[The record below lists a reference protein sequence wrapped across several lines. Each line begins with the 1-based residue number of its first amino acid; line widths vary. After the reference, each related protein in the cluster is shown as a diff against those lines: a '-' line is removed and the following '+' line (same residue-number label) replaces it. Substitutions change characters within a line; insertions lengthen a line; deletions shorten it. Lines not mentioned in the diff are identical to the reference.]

1 MDAAKASD
9 SVGFVQNF
17 YAAQRRREGCLHL
30 SNLRPCEGAFERW
43 RLANRPIDPKAFFDD
58 DLPAWGMRMALIA
71 LVGASETLPEGGLR
85 ALVAVAGETLIERQA
100 ARLADVGVTHIAVAV
115 AAVPAELTAV
125 CDRIRRRG
133 MTVTPVRAAPDLIG
147 LVEPDDRLILVADG
161 LRAGGTHYAAIAR
174 PGSPAILVTGDTVL
188 TQGFERI
195 DATRRWGGLASISQP
210 MVAELAAMPGEW
222 DMMLTLLRLAVQS
235 GARRLYCEPA
245 LFEQGEIA
253 IVADRP
259 TAALIEQSSLQQVEY
274 GGMGLGRSAIMMPL
288 VRLAGPWLVKS
299 PNIARYLPYVTAAL
313 WLGVA
318 ALAASGLAAAGALA
332 AIFGGLALAA
342 MRFLS
347 AFRAESAA
355 RDRVR
360 AIIRGFALALL
371 ALFPWILALGAP
383 QRAVPPF
390 AEAALAPCLAVTIL
404 LARALYEDD
413 GERRRFHWLLPD
425 ADQAWIMLAPALLF
439 GLAPPMFAILPLLA
453 LFQIL
458 LWLRLA
464 RRPEGR

>member
-1 MDAAKASD
+1 
-9 SVGFVQNF
+9 
-17 YAAQRRREGCLHL
+17 
-30 SNLRPCEGAFERW
+30 
-43 RLANRPIDPKAFFDD
+43 
-58 DLPAWGMRMALIA
+58 MALIA
-71 LVGASETLPEGGLR
+71 LVGASETLPDGSLR
-85 ALVAVAGETLIERQA
+85 ALVTVAGETLIERQA
-100 ARLADVGVTHIAVAV
+100 ARLADVGVAHIAVAV
-115 AAVPAELTAV
+115 GAMPGELLAA

-133 MTVTPVRAAPDLIG
+133 MKVTPVRTASDLVP
-147 LVEPDDRLILVADG
+147 LVEGDDRIILVADG
-161 LRAGGTHYAAIAR
+161 LRAGGTHYAAIAK
-174 PGSPAILVTGDTVL
+174 PGSPAILVTGDTML

-222 DMMLTLLRLAVQS
+222 DMMLTLLRLAVQA

-274 GGMGLGRSAIMMPL
+274 GGMGLGRSAIMMP
-288 VRLAGPWLVKS
+288 VIRLAGPLLVKS
-299 PNIARYLPYVTAAL
+299 PATARYLPYVTALLWVAVAL
-313 WLGVA
+313 
-318 ALAASGLAAAGALA
+318 LAASGLAAAGALV
-332 AIFGGLALAA
+332 AILGGLGLAA

-355 RDRVR
+355 QDRARD
-360 AIIRGFALALL
+360 IIRTFAWVLL
-371 ALFPWILALGAP
+371 AVFPWLLSLAGP
-383 QRAVPPF
+383 GQKMPPF
-390 AEAALAPCLAVTIL
+390 SEAALAPCLAAAIL
-404 LARALYEDD
+404 LARALYEDS

-425 ADQAWIMLAPALLF
+425 ADEAWILLAPALLF
-439 GLAPPMFAILPLLA
+439 GFAPLMFAILPLLA

-464 RRPEGR
+464 RRPEAR

>member
-1 MDAAKASD
+1 
-9 SVGFVQNF
+9 
-17 YAAQRRREGCLHL
+17 
-30 SNLRPCEGAFERW
+30 
-43 RLANRPIDPKAFFDD
+43 
-58 DLPAWGMRMALIA
+58 MALIA
-71 LVGASETLPEGGLR
+71 LVGASEPLPDGGLR
-85 ALVAVAGETLIERQA
+85 ALVSVAGETLLERQA
-100 ARLADVGVTHIAVAV
+100 ARLADAGVTHIAVSV
-115 AAVPAELTAV
+115 GAVPGELLAT

-133 MTVTPVRAAPDLIG
+133 MKVTPVRGAGDLLP
-147 LVEPDDRLILVADG
+147 LVEPDDRIILVADG

-195 DATRRWGGLASISQP
+195 DATRRWGGLACISQP

-222 DMMLTLLRLAVQS
+222 DMMLTLLRLAVQAGS
-235 GARRLYCEPA
+235 RRLYCEPA

-259 TAALIEQSSLQQVEY
+259 TAALIEQSSLQRVEY

-288 VRLAGPWLVKS
+288 VRLFGPLLVRS
-299 PNIARYLPYVTAAL
+299 PATARYLPFLTGLSWVIVAL
-313 WLGVA
+313 
-318 ALAASGLAAAGALA
+318 LAASGLAAAGALVA
-332 AIFGGLALAA
+332 VFGGLGLAA

-355 RDRVR
+355 QDHWREV
-360 AIIRGFALALL
+360 IRTFAWVLL
-371 ALFPWILALGAP
+371 AVFPWLLSLAAP
-383 QRAVPPF
+383 GHVMPPF
-390 AEAALAPCLAVTIL
+390 SQAALAPCLAATIL
-404 LARALYEDD
+404 LARWLYVDSGD
-413 GERRRFHWLLPD
+413 RRRFHWLLPD

-439 GLAPPMFAILPLLA
+439 GFAAPMFAILPLLA

-464 RRPEGR
+464 RRPEAR